1 MFQYQAIPQE
11 KHLEQALHIFAF
23 LKKKPNITLYMYP
36 LLPLMDYS
44 LFKTDPE
51 EFKECYR
58 DAEEAIPHRIPR
70 PRGMA
75 VMTTAFVDLSH
86 GSNKVTR

>member
-1 MFQYQAIPQE
+1 
-11 KHLEQALHIFAF
+11 
-23 LKKKPNITLYMYP
+23 
-36 LLPLMDYS
+36 MDYS